1 MQITNFSIRLST
13 SVWVL
18 IIILF
23 IGGLMAYNRLPR
35 EAAPDIAIPIVIVST
50 PYFGVSPADIE
61 TLVTNPLEKEF
72 KGIRDLKKMTST
84 SAESVSLV
92 TLEFD
97 PDVVIED
104 ALQKIRDKV
113 DKAKPDLP
121 PDAEDSEIIEI
132 NASDWP
138 VLIANV
144 SGKMDPLRLKELAE
158 DIQDDIEKLPG
169 VLRVDL
175 AGGVEREIQVLV
187 DPMQLQYHKVS
198 LNDIIGKL
206 QAENINL
213 PGGSLD
219 VGPMKYT
226 VRVPGE
232 FENVAMIQDLV
243 VKVPKGGGAPI
254 YLRDV
259 AEVKDTFKEPK
270 TYSRLTTWKK
280 VGDER
285 VEYTETNVSLS
296 VVKRSG
302 ENIIDIADATK
313 QVLKDYET
321 RVPEGVNIVVLNDM
335 STNVR
340 DQVHDLENNI
350 ISGLILVL
358 GVLFFFMGGARNA
371 MFVAISVPL
380 SMLVTFLILQAL
392 GITLNMVV
400 LFSLVLA
407 LGMLVDN
414 AIVIVENIYRHASE
428 GKDRVQAAIDGTAE
442 VGWAVIASTATT
454 VAAFAPMVFWPGV
467 TGEFM
472 GYLPKT
478 VIITLLASLF
488 VALVINPTVCATLLK
503 VDEKDRGHDEMSVP
517 DNAVYRTYRRMLNWA
532 IDHAWAVIG
541 LSFAALVGS
550 MMLFGSQS
558 LGVQFFP
565 ETTPERFDVNVELP
579 DGTRIEETN
588 KLLAELEKP
597 IDSQPDIVEAWIADI
612 GVKGGNGGMQ
622 AGGSAPHFGKISVDL
637 VSAQHQESSPFEFME
652 RLRKVYANV
661 PGATVIL
668 AKENTGPPAGAPV
681 NIEIVGDDL
690 AVMADISR
698 QVKDRVRQIPG
709 IIDLRDDVELT
720 RPEVHLVVDRTRA
733 AIVDV
738 DTRGIAQTIRTA
750 INGTEATVFR
760 EGDKEYDITVRLR
773 EDQRRSIE
781 DLAKLTVVNKDGIHI
796 PITEVASIEPKG
808 GAGSIRHKDQ
818 DRVVTVSANAAQG
831 FLPNK
836 LLEQVQKDLK
846 DVKVPPGYSIRYT
859 GENEDQQEA
868 ADFLGMA
875 LLFALF
881 LIVLILVTE
890 FNSIMQ
896 PLIIMGSVIMSLIG
910 VFLALVI
917 FQLPF
922 GIIMTGIGVIS
933 LAGVVVNNAIVL
945 IDYANQLRER
955 GMGLREAALN
965 AGLVRFRPVL
975 LTASTT
981 VLGLLPLVAGVSID
995 FVNTSI
1001 VFGGRS
1007 VEMWGPMADVVSA
1020 GLFVSTGLTLVV
1032 VPAAYVLTESL
1043 SLRVRT
1049 FLTRGSAAAAAA
1061 IILVMLAPIVA
1072 NAQETTPTPTPETPV
1087 TTFSTPESIDSGDL
1101 FAGSQLDLAE
1111 FKIEAKRTL
1120 SLAESR
1126 ALVRENSLDLATL
1139 KTQITFAD
1147 ALVRQAWSTVFPTLA
1162 ANAQYLV
1169 NQEEIVADFGGPAG
1183 SPAIVIQ
1190 PKTSW
1195 NWTLSASLRANFRA
1209 LSLLPQAHIQQELA
1223 RNNISVVAQQLDL
1236 AVVQTYY
1243 ALLTTRRV
1251 MEIGKERLVSAET
1264 LLKATV
1270 ARRDAGT
1277 VTEFEVTRANLQVVQ
1292 ARKDI
1297 EAARLQF
1304 QNIRVGLAN
1313 LLQTPADFDVTET
1326 GVSTDG
1332 LELSTIQQEA
1342 QRNRPEI
1349 AQAELNQRFADEQ
1362 IREVYFRYLPILSA
1376 TFQYAGQKG
1385 TALSPSDPRWTLVFG
1400 ASWTIWDGG
1409 LREATIDQKEAAV
1422 LASQLQNR
1430 KTATQIAADIDSAW
1444 AEYLSSL
1451 TQLES
1456 GKTQVELALTAS
1468 QQANAAYRFGAT
1480 TQLDVINAENQLAI
1494 ARIAVLQDR
1503 LAVEL
1508 ASERLRSLSQMAN

>member
-1 MQITNFSIRLST
+1 MQITNFSVRHST

-18 IIILF
+18 IVILF
-23 IGGLMAYNRLPR
+23 IGGLVAYNRLPR
-35 EAAPDIAIPIVIVST
+35 EAAPDIAIPVVIVST
-50 PYFGVSPADIE
+50 AYFGVSPADIE

-72 KGIRDLKKMTST
+72 KGIRDLKKLTST

-97 PDVVIED
+97 PEIDIED

-113 DKAKPDLP
+113 DKAKPNLP
-121 PDAEDSEIIEI
+121 PDAEESEIIEI

-158 DIQDDIEKLPG
+158 DIKDDIEKLPG

-187 DPMQLQYHKVS
+187 DPTLLQYHQVS

-232 FENVAMIQDLV
+232 FEDVHTIQDLV
-243 VKVPKGGGAPI
+243 IKVAKGSGEPI

-259 AEVKDTFKEPK
+259 AEVRDTFKEPK
-270 TYSRLTTWKK
+270 TFSRLTTWQGT
-280 VGDER
+280 GDER
-285 VEYTETNVSLS
+285 VEYTETNVSLA
-296 VVKRSG
+296 VVKRAG

-313 QVLKDYET
+313 GVLTEYEA
-321 RVPEGVNIVVLNDM
+321 RVPEGVHIVVLNDM
-335 STNVR
+335 SINVR

-380 SMLVTFLILQAL
+380 SMLITFLVLQML

-400 LFSLVLA
+400 LFALVLA

-428 GKDRVQAAIDGTAE
+428 GKDRVQAALDGTAE

-488 VALVINPTVCATLLK
+488 VALVINPTICATLLK
-503 VDEKDRGHDEMSVP
+503 VDPKDAGHDELSVP
-517 DNAVYRTYRRMLNWA
+517 DNAFYRTYKASVEWA
-532 IDHAWAVIG
+532 IRHVWIVLF
-541 LSFAALVGS
+541 LSVVA
-550 MMLFGSQS
+550 LFGSAMIYGSQQ

-565 ETTPERFDVNVELP
+565 ETTPERFEVNVELP
-579 DGTRIEETN
+579 DGTRISETD

-597 IDSQPDIVEAWIADI
+597 LDSTPGLVEAWIADI
-612 GVKGGNGGMQ
+612 GVKGGGGGMV
-622 AGGSAPHFGKISVDL
+622 AGGSAAHFGKISVDL
-637 VSAQHQESSPFEFME
+637 TSAADQPSSPFEFME
-652 RLRKVYANV
+652 ELRRVYANV
-661 PGATVIL
+661 PGATIIL
-668 AKENTGPPAGAPV
+668 AKENMGPPAGAPV

-690 AVMADISR
+690 LVMSGIAR
-698 QVKDRVRQIPG
+698 QMKEIIRTIPG
-709 IIDLRDDVELT
+709 IIDLRDDAELT
-720 RPEVHLVVDRTRA
+720 RPEVHLVVDRSRA
-733 AIVDV
+733 AIADV

-750 INGTEATVFR
+750 INGTEATVYR
-760 EGDKEYDITVRLR
+760 EGDEEYDITVRLR
-773 EDQRRSIE
+773 EEQRQSIE
-781 DLAKLTVVNKDGIHI
+781 DLNKLTVVNKDGIHV
-796 PITEVASIEPKG
+796 PITEVARIEPKG

-818 DRVVTVSANAAQG
+818 DRIVTVSANAAAG
-831 FLPNK
+831 YLPAK
-836 LLEQVQKDLK
+836 LLEEVQVKLKDLK
-846 DVKVPPGYSIRYT
+846 LPPGYQIRYT
-859 GENEDQQEA
+859 GENEDQKEA

-875 LLFALF
+875 LLAALF

-890 FNSIMQ
+890 FNSLVQ
-896 PLIIMGSVIMSLIG
+896 PLIIMGSVVLSLIG
-910 VFLALVI
+910 VFLSLTI

-945 IDYANQLRER
+945 IDFANQLRER
-955 GMGLREAALN
+955 GMPLKEAAVM
-965 AGLVRFRPVL
+965 AGMVRLRPVL

-981 VLGLLPLVAGVSID
+981 VLGLLPLVAGISLD
-995 FVNTSI
+995 FVNRSI
-1001 VFGGRS
+1001 VVGGRS
-1007 VEMWGPMADVVSA
+1007 VEMWGPMANVVSA
-1020 GLFVSTGLTLVV
+1020 GLFVSTLLILIV
-1032 VPAAYVLTESL
+1032 VPAVYVLGESL
-1043 SLRVRT
+1043 SARIQKFFLRGT
-1049 FLTRGSAAAAAA
+1049 AAAAAA
-1061 IILVMLAPIVA
+1061 AILVMLAPIVA
-1072 NAQETTPTPTPETPV
+1072 NAQEPDTKPETTP
-1087 TTFSTPESIDSGDL
+1087 TFSTPETVQGVDIFSTTKHDL
-1101 FAGSQLDLAE
+1101 SAFQ
-1111 FKIEAKRTL
+1111 IEASRTL
-1120 SLAESR
+1120 TLDDSR
-1126 ALVRENSLDLATL
+1126 KIVRENSLDIATL

-1147 ALVRQAWSTVFPTLA
+1147 ALVKQAWSTVYPSLT
-1162 ANAQYLV
+1162 ANANYVV
-1169 NQEEIVADFGGPAG
+1169 NQEEIVADFGAPEGT
-1183 SPAIVIQ
+1183 PAIVIQ

-1195 NWTLSASLRANFRA
+1195 NWVVSASARANFRA
-1209 LSLLPQAHIQQELA
+1209 LSLLPQAELQQEIA
-1223 RNNISVVAQQLDL
+1223 KNNIEVVAEQLDL
-1236 AVVQTYY
+1236 AVVQSYY

-1251 MEIGKERLVSAET
+1251 MEIGKERLASAET
-1264 LLKATV
+1264 LLKATE
-1270 ARRDAGT
+1270 ARRNAGT

-1292 ARKDI
+1292 AQKDI
-1297 EAARLQF
+1297 EAARLNF
-1304 QNIRVGLAN
+1304 QNIRVGMAN

-1326 GVSTDG
+1326 GVQTDN
-1332 LELSTIQQEA
+1332 LDLNTIRDAALKNRA
-1342 QRNRPEI
+1342 QLL
-1349 AQAELNQRFADEQ
+1349 QSDLNTRFAQEQ
-1362 IREVYFRYLPILSA
+1362 VREVFFQYLPVLSA
-1376 TFQYAGQKG
+1376 NFQYADQKD
-1385 TALSPSDPRWTLVFG
+1385 TALNSTDPQWTLAFG
-1400 ASWTIWDGG
+1400 ISWTIWDGG
-1409 LREATIDQKEAAV
+1409 FREAALDQKQAAL
-1422 LASQLQNR
+1422 LAQEFQAKKSS
-1430 KTATQIAADIDSAW
+1430 TQVAADIDSAW
-1444 AEYLSSL
+1444 AQYLSSL

-1456 GKTQVELALTAS
+1456 GKTQVALAETAS
-1468 QQANAAYRFGAT
+1468 QQANAAYKYGAT
-1480 TQLDVINAENQLAI
+1480 TQLDVINAENALSI

-1508 ASERLRSLSQMAN
+1508 AAERLRSLARIQK